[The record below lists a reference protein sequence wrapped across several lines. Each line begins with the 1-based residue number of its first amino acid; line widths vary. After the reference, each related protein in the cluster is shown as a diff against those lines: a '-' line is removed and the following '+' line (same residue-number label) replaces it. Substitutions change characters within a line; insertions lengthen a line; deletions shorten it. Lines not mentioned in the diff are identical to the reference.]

1 MVLMTQSEALA
12 WAREWIDEWNRRD
25 VDGVLARFAD
35 DVVFT
40 SPRAPAIAG
49 KTSLSGKQELAAY
62 WNRGMAAI
70 QSIRFELDH
79 LIADG
84 NRLAIVYVSDI
95 DGKRMRSVEFLRFN
109 NAGLVSEGEAMHGVV
124 LS

>member
-1 MVLMTQSEALA
+1 MTQSEALA
-12 WAREWIDEWNRRD
+12 WAREWIDQWNRRD
-25 VDGVLARFAD
+25 MEAVLAHFAD

-49 KTSLSGKQELAAY
+49 KPRLSGKHELAAY

-70 QSIRFELDH
+70 ESIRFELDYV
-79 LIADG
+79 IADG
-84 NRLAIVYVSDI
+84 NRFAIVYVSDI
-95 DGKRMRSVEFLRFN
+95 YGKRMRSVEFLMFN
-109 NAGLVSEGEAMHGVV
+109 GARLVCEGEAMHGVV